1 MSYQGTFAII
11 TAALI
16 SGAIVERMRFSAYML
31 FIALWAV
38 VVYAPVAHWVWGG
51 GWLATLG
58 ALDFAGGTVVH
69 VNAGVAA
76 LVAALVLGPR
86 KDFARQAFLPHNVPF
101 TLLGAGL
108 LWFGWFG
115 FNAGSAL
122 AASPSAALAF
132 TTTFLAPMGTLVVWT
147 LLDMTRNQK
156 VTAVGGATAIVVGLV
171 AITPAAGFVSPMS
184 AIALG
189 AIAAVPS
196 YYALLWRAR
205 TRLDDSL
212 DVVAAHGLGGTVGAL
227 LTGVFAEKAWNTT
240 ADGLLFGNPAQLGIQ
255 AAAVLAAPRL
265 QRRPHVRAAQA
276 RRAGRAAPRRGQR
289 GGPRHGRE
297 PARRG
302 GLRGWRRR
310 DPGAARSRRAAPV
323 RRSWRRK
330 VDAHEAG
337 GRCRPARSAQ
347 RGARGAVPAEVQG
360 LTISR
365 VQGHGGEREHV
376 ETYRGTT
383 VKMELSEKVRL
394 EIGVSNHFVEPTVQA
409 IMRGA
414 RTGEVGDG
422 KIFVRAGREGV
433 PDPHGR
439 RGPGRGHARHRGAR
453 RASRAA
459 RGGWGGRRV
468 TGLWRSPRSP
478 HRSCTS
484 TGRGGFVM
492 RPDSSGLS
500 LPWQGLVAGAVGGFR
515 RIVGDGEVPGALEP
529 DHR

>member
-1 MSYQGTFAII
+1 MNNADVAWMLISTALVLLMTPALAFFYGGLVRSKNALNTMMMSFVALGVVGIVWALIGYSLAFAPGNALVGDLSRALLRNVGLEPQGTIPHVLFMSYQGTFAII

-31 FIALWAV
+31 FITLWAV

-51 GWLATLG
+51 GWLAKLG

-122 AASPSAALAF
+122 TASPSAALAF

-171 AITPAAGFVSPMS
+171 AITPAAGFISPIS

-196 YYALLWRAR
+196 YYALVWRVR

-255 AAAVLAAPRL
+255 AAAVLASIVYSGALTFVLLKLVAVVVPL
-265 QRRPHVRAAQA
+265 RAESNDEGIGMDVSQHGEEAYA
-276 RRAGRAAPRRGQR
+276 EGEGAILVLPDRTVTAGAAVMATEGGRA
-289 GGPRHGRE
+289 
-297 PARRG
+297 
-302 GLRGWRRR
+302 
-310 DPGAARSRRAAPV
+310 
-323 RRSWRRK
+323 
-330 VDAHEAG
+330 
-337 GRCRPARSAQ
+337 
-347 RGARGAVPAEVQG
+347 
-360 LTISR
+360 
-365 VQGHGGEREHV
+365 
-376 ETYRGTT
+376 
-383 VKMELSEKVRL
+383 
-394 EIGVSNHFVEPTVQA
+394 
-409 IMRGA
+409 
-414 RTGEVGDG
+414 
-422 KIFVRAGREGV
+422 
-433 PDPHGR
+433 
-439 RGPGRGHARHRGAR
+439 
-453 RASRAA
+453 
-459 RGGWGGRRV
+459 
-468 TGLWRSPRSP
+468 
-478 HRSCTS
+478 
-484 TGRGGFVM
+484 
-492 RPDSSGLS
+492 
-500 LPWQGLVAGAVGGFR
+500 
-515 RIVGDGEVPGALEP
+515 
-529 DHR
+529 